1 MAGRSLTRVRGGV
14 TDTIH
19 INTDRF
25 AGVRTM
31 AATGKP
37 LDDTTTSIQ
46 VTVAGH
52 SDLDGVYTGSGADV
66 IWTQQGGNGCI
77 ATNGYNS
84 ENGSQRW
91 FVYDNDDFDPNG
103 ESNGIFAWEP
113 THVSL
118 FPWSDLPSSHAVTI
132 TAVPKTITVNRTAPV
147 VTSDHKGES
156 RPLLS
161 KVVGGAAAAYSL
173 RDLNDKQG
181 NNKVV
186 RVRRSSDNV
195 ERDFLAKEVSNGT
208 LEAWVAAGNDGF
220 VSIWYD
226 QSGNDGKDATQP
238 STDIQP
244 KIVESGSLFADGLSF
259 SPNRKINFP
268 SDVLAST
275 DFDLLN
281 VFAVAKLNN
290 TNVIQIGLVL
300 DSSDFIFVPISVNS
314 VFQV

>member
-1 MAGRSLTRVRGGV
+1 M
-14 TDTIH
+14 
-19 INTDRF
+19 
-25 AGVRTM
+25 
-31 AATGKP
+31 
-37 LDDTTTSIQ
+37 
-46 VTVAGH
+46 
-52 SDLDGVYTGSGADV
+52 
-66 IWTQQGGNGCI
+66 
-77 ATNGYNS
+77 
-84 ENGSQRW
+84 
-91 FVYDNDDFDPNG
+91 
-103 ESNGIFAWEP
+103 
-113 THVSL
+113 
-118 FPWSDLPSSHAVTI
+118 
-132 TAVPKTITVNRTAPV
+132 
-147 VTSDHKGES
+147 
-156 RPLLS
+156 
-161 KVVGGAAAAYSL
+161 
-173 RDLNDKQG
+173 
-181 NNKVV
+181 
-186 RVRRSSDNV
+186 RRSSDNV

-314 VFQV
+314 VFQVYKGSAIATSPVNTKTNLFSHTYVSYTNIRSHDTNP